1 MILRARATQ
10 GGRGGEVR
18 WRQFRCVAREG
29 RFVALS
35 DFVRDE
41 RAEVFADD
49 DVPCSRSLGVG
60 ELQVQ
65 VRFQHLGDILEVIL
79 RFARVPFD
87 VGESTKARAPLRE
100 RARARARRTF
110 SPLSS
115 CFSAAVACSMAYVL
129 ASCERGTRHLLRVR
143 GGEPGGSRREAGR
156 RAERAP
162 R

>member
-65 VRFQHLGDILEVIL
+65 VRFQHLGDILEVVL
-79 RFARVPFD
+79 RGCR
-87 VGESTKARAPLRE
+87 STW
-100 RARARARRTF
+100 
-110 SPLSS
+110 
-115 CFSAAVACSMAYVL
+115 
-129 ASCERGTRHLLRVR
+129 
-143 GGEPGGSRREAGR
+143 
-156 RAERAP
+156 
-162 R
+162 

>member
-1 MILRARATQ
+1 MILLARATQ

-65 VRFQHLGDILEVIL
+65 VRFQHLSDILEVIL

-100 RARARARRTF
+100 RSVCVPPRGWARA
-110 SPLSS
+110 P
-115 CFSAAVACSMAYVL
+115 
-129 ASCERGTRHLLRVR
+129 GRVR
-143 GGEPGGSRREAGR
+143 GSSARPGAAR
-156 RAERAP
+156 
-162 R
+162 